1 MADSQ
6 EKHEELNGEGQAN
19 VGNISEEV
27 GEVETVGGNVENTE
41 DKTEENVESEEL
53 KSEPK
58 LKEEGSIT
66 EQTGDQVE
74 SEGQGERS
82 RPVPTPRTSIGSRSN
97 SRSESRPN
105 SQMEQGQEDVAQND
119 SENPAGNTEQNGN
132 TEEINDNES
141 DEDAEPEPAPYVDP
155 ELFKGR
161 DRTVQI
167 KDIKD
172 ITPIQDPNERA
183 TRYLAKY
190 NIIGL
195 FQNIT
200 ADIAYRYRE
209 FVVTLLQPTSVMGV
223 IAIDRE
229 AREIMYLGA
238 SVCPS
243 VCLHSHG

>member
-6 EKHEELNGEGQAN
+6 EKQEDLNGEGQAN
-19 VGNISEEV
+19 VETTSEEV
-27 GEVETVGGNVENTE
+27 GEVKTVGENVENTE
-41 DKTEENVESEEL
+41 GKTEENVENEEL
-53 KSEPK
+53 KIEPK

-66 EQTGDQVE
+66 EQTGDQAE

-82 RPVPTPRTSIGSRSN
+82 RPLPTPRTSIGSRSN

-105 SQMEQGQEDVAQND
+105 SQMEQGEDDVAQND
-119 SENPAGNTEQNGN
+119 SENPAENTEQNEN

-141 DEDAEPEPAPYVDP
+141 EDATETEPAPYVDP

-200 ADIAYRYRE
+200 ADIAYRFE
-209 FVVTLLQPTSVMGV
+209 NLQLLLFNF
-223 IAIDRE
+223 
-229 AREIMYLGA
+229 Y
-238 SVCPS
+238 
-243 VCLHSHG
+243 